1 MYSHHSVRAHREQ
14 LSKKP
19 YRNSIAGRYNKS
31 MQKILI
37 IEDEPGIADNLVYA
51 LKTDKFDVH
60 WAALAEDGFDK
71 VKSWEPDLLI
81 LDVGLPDTNG
91 FELCKR
97 IRAFSEVPIIFLT
110 ARTEEVDR
118 IVGLE
123 IGGDDYV
130 TKPFSPR
137 EVVARVKV
145 ILRRATGSTKL
156 DENNDLHGF
165 IIEEEK
171 ARISYEGNILELT
184 RYEYLLLKT
193 LMSQPERVF
202 SRGQLMDHVWT
213 EPTGSFER
221 SVDTH
226 IKTLRAKLRLVDEE
240 LNPIKTHRGLG
251 YSFTISSS

>member
-1 MYSHHSVRAHREQ
+1 
-14 LSKKP
+14 
-19 YRNSIAGRYNKS
+19 

-51 LKTDKFDVH
+51 LKTEQFNVH
-60 WAALAEDGFDK
+60 WERLAEDGYSKLTD
-71 VKSWEPDLLI
+71 WAPDLVI

-97 IRAFSEVPIIFLT
+97 IRKTSQVPIIFLT

-145 ILRRATGSTKL
+145 ILRRTSTAQNSGQDAMEK
-156 DENNDLHGF
+156 GF
-165 IIEEEK
+165 LVEEEK
-171 ARISYEGNILELT
+171 ARISYQNKLLELT

-193 LMSQPERVF
+193 LLSQPERVF
-202 SRGQLMDHVWT
+202 SRAQLMDKVWT

-226 IKTLRAKLRLVDEE
+226 IKTLRAKLRDVDEN

-251 YSFTISSS
+251 YSCTLE

>member
-1 MYSHHSVRAHREQ
+1 MH
-14 LSKKP
+14 
-19 YRNSIAGRYNKS
+19 
-31 MQKILI
+31 KILI

-51 LKTDKFDVH
+51 LKTDQFDVH
-60 WAALAEDGFDK
+60 WSALAEEGYEK
-71 VKSWEPDLLI
+71 LQSWNPDLLI
-81 LDVGLPDTNG
+81 LDIGLPDTNG
-91 FELCKR
+91 FDLCKR
-97 IRAFSEVPIIFLT
+97 IRVFSDVPIIFLT

-145 ILRRATGSTKL
+145 ILRRTHQSGKEVL
-156 DENNDLHGF
+156 PDLFGF
-165 IIEEEK
+165 TLEEEK
-171 ARISYEGNILELT
+171 ARISYKDKILELT

-226 IKTLRAKLRLVDEE
+226 IKTLRAKLRAVEE
-240 LNPIKTHRGLG
+240 TLNPIKTHRGLG
-251 YSFTISSS
+251 YSFTVS

>member
-1 MYSHHSVRAHREQ
+1 MQQSNIRYKQAFKQNPV
-14 LSKKP
+14 
-19 YRNSIAGRYNKS
+19 YNSL

-51 LKTDKFDVH
+51 LKTDQFDVH
-60 WAALAEDGFDK
+60 WSHLAEEGFEK
-71 VKSWEPDLLI
+71 LKEWQPDLLI

-97 IRAFSEVPIIFLT
+97 IRAFSQVPIIFLT

-145 ILRRATGSTKL
+145 ILRRASGNSQAES
-156 DENNDLHGF
+156 DADLHGF
-165 IIEEEK
+165 VLEEEK
-171 ARISYEGNILELT
+171 ARISYNGKALELT

-193 LMSQPERVF
+193 LMSRPERVF
-202 SRGQLMDHVWT
+202 SRGQLMDHVWS

-226 IKTLRAKLRLVDEE
+226 IKTLRSKLRAADKD

-251 YSFTISSS
+251 YSFTIE

>member
-1 MYSHHSVRAHREQ
+1 MQAQTISRNRRKSIP
-14 LSKKP
+14 LSKSL
-19 YRNSIAGRYNKS
+19 RERYNKS

-51 LKTDKFDVH
+51 LQTDKFDVH
-60 WAALAEDGFDK
+60 WSHLAEDGFNKLKD
-71 VKSWEPDLLI
+71 WNPDLLI

-145 ILRRATGSTKL
+145 ILRRASGSGHS
-156 DENNDLHGF
+156 EQPEDLHGF
-165 IIEEEK
+165 VLEEEK
-171 ARISYEGNILELT
+171 ARISYQNQVLELT

-226 IKTLRAKLRLVDEE
+226 IKTLRAKLRQVDDN

-251 YSFTISSS
+251 YSFTVE

>member
-1 MYSHHSVRAHREQ
+1 
-14 LSKKP
+14 
-19 YRNSIAGRYNKS
+19 
-31 MQKILI
+31 
-37 IEDEPGIADNLVYA
+37 
-51 LKTDKFDVH
+51 
-60 WAALAEDGFDK
+60 
-71 VKSWEPDLLI
+71 
-81 LDVGLPDTNG
+81 
-91 FELCKR
+91 LCKR
-97 IRAFSEVPIIFLT
+97 IRAFSQVPIIFLT

-145 ILRRATGSTKL
+145 ILRRSNGQTKI
-156 DENNDLHGF
+156 ESNEDLHGF
-165 IIEEEK
+165 VLEEEK
-171 ARISYEGNILELT
+171 ARISYEGKALELT

-202 SRGQLMDHVWT
+202 SRGQLMDNVWS

-226 IKTLRAKLRLVDEE
+226 IKTLRSKLRTADKD

-251 YSFTISSS
+251 YSFTIE

>member
-1 MYSHHSVRAHREQ
+1 
-14 LSKKP
+14 
-19 YRNSIAGRYNKS
+19 

-37 IEDEPGIADNLVYA
+37 IEDEPGIADNLIYA
-51 LKTDKFDVH
+51 LKTEQFDVH
-60 WAALAEDGFDK
+60 WDRLAEEGFKKLSD
-71 VKSWEPDLLI
+71 WTPDLLI

-97 IRAFSEVPIIFLT
+97 IRKVSQVPIIFLT

-145 ILRRATGSTKL
+145 ILRRSSGSSMATL
-156 DENNDLHGF
+156 QAEHGF
-165 IIEEEK
+165 VVEEEK
-171 ARISYEGNILELT
+171 ARISYKGKVLELT

-193 LMSQPERVF
+193 LLSQPERVF
-202 SRGQLMDHVWT
+202 SRAQLMDRVWT

-226 IKTLRAKLRLVDEE
+226 IKTLRSKLREVDEN

-251 YSFTISSS
+251 YSCTLG

>member
-1 MYSHHSVRAHREQ
+1 
-14 LSKKP
+14 
-19 YRNSIAGRYNKS
+19 

-37 IEDEPGIADNLVYA
+37 IEDEPGIADNLIYA
-51 LKTDKFDVH
+51 LKTEQFDVH
-60 WAALAEDGFDK
+60 WDRLAEDGFSRFK
-71 VKSWEPDLLI
+71 EWSPDLVI

-97 IRAFSEVPIIFLT
+97 IRGISQTPIIFLT

-145 ILRRATGSTKL
+145 ILRRTSTPSNTDAK
-156 DENNDLHGF
+156 NDLVKGF
-165 IIEEEK
+165 VVEEEK
-171 ARISYEGNILELT
+171 ARISFQGKVLELT

-193 LMSQPERVF
+193 LLSQPERVF
-202 SRGQLMDHVWT
+202 SRAQLMDRVWT
-213 EPTGSFER
+213 EPSGSFER

-226 IKTLRAKLRLVDEE
+226 IKTLRSKLRDADKD

-251 YSFTISSS
+251 YSCSVD

>member
-1 MYSHHSVRAHREQ
+1 MYSHNSVRTHREH
-14 LSKKP
+14 LKPIHSSKVP
-19 YRNSIAGRYNKS
+19 FGRYNKS

-60 WAALAEDGFDK
+60 WSALAEDGFDK
-71 VKSWEPDLLI
+71 FKDWNPDLLI

-145 ILRRATGSTKL
+145 ILRRMTGLNSIEAT
-156 DENNDLHGF
+156 EDLHGF
-165 IIEEEK
+165 VLEEEK
-171 ARISYEGNILELT
+171 ARISYQDNVLELT

-226 IKTLRAKLRLVDEE
+226 IKTLRAKLRLVDNE

-251 YSFTISSS
+251 YSFTIA